1 VHARDHPRLTP
12 LGVLPGGIQIA
23 VTQRTQA
30 ERVAHGIAYSNLREI
45 DRRPLPPA
53 VRRQRFLMTI
63 ARHAV
68 LIAFAAMFVAPFI
81 FVVLTA
87 VMTDQQAVTPSFWP
101 RPFVWGNY
109 NDVFDR
115 LDMVRYFWNTAQIGI
130 LSTVGVLFS
139 CIPVAYAL
147 ARMRW
152 RGRQIAF
159 VLVLST
165 IMLPIQ
171 VTIVP
176 LYIIWVRLGQIGHLT
191 PLILPSFLGDA
202 FSIFLLRQF
211 FLTIPEELSDAAR
224 VDGATEWQIMT
235 RVIIPLAKPAIAA
248 VALFNFLYNWNDL
261 FSPLLFLGENQKLWT
276 LTLALTEFQSRHG
289 TEWNLTMAA
298 AVVFMLPVII
308 LFFLSQRV
316 FVEGVT
322 LTGVKG

>member
-1 VHARDHPRLTP
+1 VP
-12 LGVLPGGIQIA
+12 
-23 VTQRTQA
+23 A
-30 ERVAHGIAYSNLREI
+30 E
-45 DRRPLPPA
+45 
-53 VRRQRFLMTI
+53 VRRRQFLMTVG
-63 ARHAV
+63 RHAA
-68 LIAFAAMFVAPFI
+68 LIAVATIFMAPFF
-81 FVVLTA
+81 FVFMTA

-101 RPFVWGNY
+101 RPFQWDNFAE
-109 NDVFDR
+109 VFR
-115 LDMVRYFWNTAQIGI
+115 RTPLVRFAWNTTQIAVLSTIGI
-130 LSTVGVLFS
+130 LLS

-147 ARMRW
+147 SRIRW
-152 RGRQIAF
+152 RGRQAAF

-165 IMLPIQ
+165 LMLPIQ

-176 LYIIWVRLGQIGHLT
+176 LYLIWVRLGQIGHFT

-224 VDGATEWQIMT
+224 VDGASEFQIMT
-235 RVIIPLAKPAIAA
+235 RVIVPLAKPAIAA

-261 FSPLLFLGENQKLWT
+261 FAPLLFLGTNEELWT
-276 LTLALTEFQSRHG
+276 LTIAMSEFTQRHG

-298 AVVFMLPVII
+298 SVLFILPVII
-308 LFFLSQRV
+308 LFFLAQRV

>member
-1 VHARDHPRLTP
+1 VRRHRFLMAVARHS
-12 LGVLPGGIQIA
+12 VLIA
-23 VTQRTQA
+23 VT
-30 ERVAHGIAYSNLREI
+30 VA
-45 DRRPLPPA
+45 
-53 VRRQRFLMTI
+53 FL
-63 ARHAV
+63 
-68 LIAFAAMFVAPFI
+68 APFV
-81 FVVLTA
+81 FVVLTSL
-87 VMTDQQAVTPSFWP
+87 MTDQQAVTPSIWP
-101 RPFVWGNY
+101 QPFQWANFSE
-109 NDVFDR
+109 VFDR
-115 LDMVRYFWNTAQIGI
+115 IPLLTYAWNTTQIAVG
-130 LSTVGVLFS
+130 STIGVLVS

-147 ARMRW
+147 SRIRW

-159 VLVLST
+159 LLILAT
-165 IMLPIQ
+165 LMLPFQ

-224 VDGATEWQIMT
+224 VDGASEFQIMT
-235 RVIIPLAKPAIAA
+235 RVIVPLAKPAIAA

-261 FSPLLFLGENQKLWT
+261 FAPLLFVGTNQDLWT
-276 LTLALTEFQSRHG
+276 LTIALSEFQSRHG

-298 AVVFMLPVII
+298 AILFMLPVII
-308 LFFLSQRV
+308 LFFLAQRV

>member
-1 VHARDHPRLTP
+1 VP
-12 LGVLPGGIQIA
+12 
-23 VTQRTQA
+23 A
-30 ERVAHGIAYSNLREI
+30 E
-45 DRRPLPPA
+45 
-53 VRRQRFLMTI
+53 VRRRQFLMTVG
-63 ARHAV
+63 RHAA
-68 LIAFAAMFVAPFI
+68 LIAVATIFMAPFF
-81 FVVLTA
+81 FVFMTA

-101 RPFVWGNY
+101 RPFQWDNFAE
-109 NDVFDR
+109 VFR
-115 LDMVRYFWNTAQIGI
+115 RTPLVRFAWNTTQIAV
-130 LSTVGVLFS
+130 LSTVGILLS

-147 ARMRW
+147 SRIRW
-152 RGRQIAF
+152 RGRQAAF

-165 IMLPIQ
+165 LMLPIQ

-176 LYIIWVRLGQIGHLT
+176 LYLIWVRLGQIGHFT

-224 VDGATEWQIMT
+224 VDGASEFQIMT
-235 RVIIPLAKPAIAA
+235 RVIVPLAKPAIAA

-261 FSPLLFLGENQKLWT
+261 FAPLLFLGTNEDLWT
-276 LTLALTEFQSRHG
+276 LTIAMSEFTQRHG

-298 AVVFMLPVII
+298 SVLFILPVII
-308 LFFLSQRV
+308 LFFLAQRV